1 MVVLYAYHS
10 CGFFHLRH
18 LAFVIGLAE
27 RLPFVVGVLS
37 LTEGN
42 LHLRQALLVDEQ
54 LQRDDGLAGVLCRFG
69 EFAYLPFGEQQLA
82 VPFSLMVGIRTKAVL
97 RYVHLLDVQFSVF
110 YGAVGV
116 HERSFAFT
124 DGLDLRAI
132 EDDARGVAVEDD
144 VLKLRLLV
152 QYLYVRF

>member
-18 LAFVIGLAE
+18 LSFVIGFTQ

-37 LTEGN
+37 LTEGY

-54 LQRDDGLAGVLCRFG
+54 FERDDGFAGVLGRFRQ
-69 EFAYLPFGEQQLA
+69 FAYLPFSEQQLA
-82 VPFSLMVGIRTKAVL
+82 VPLGLMVSIRPEAVL
-97 RYVHLLDVQFSVF
+97 GDMHLLDVQFPVF
-110 YGAVGV
+110 NSAVGV
-116 HERSFAFT
+116 HERGFAFT
-124 DGLDLRAI
+124 NGLDLRAI
-132 EDDARGVAVEDD
+132 EDDTRRVAVEDD

-152 QYLYVRF
+152 QYLYV